1 MTYYKSAFCTVNDV
15 LKQFALTDAAAS
27 NVSATTQGVLTSL
40 KTGQLTLLKELIFD
54 ASDEIIQ
61 DWQRTFVP
69 FQATYT
75 IYPSMHAWTNWR
87 YERGILRYYLQDL
100 EYADL
105 LSLSSVNQDG
115 TTLDSNYYR
124 VESNDAITFDISNVA
139 LNTSSSFS
147 SYVAFAGIWGY
158 HENYSAAWV
167 NIGTLQANLSS
178 SATEFAA
185 TSGTVN
191 SFEVYQYLKIDN
203 EILFASD
210 VNYHDGH
217 PVTVE
222 RGVRGTTAAAHLS
235 GATISAY
242 QQMPDVVMATRR
254 RVINLMQKRAELAN
268 LVQIGETT
276 AEASTEKISLKIPV
290 RYVAVK
296 SV

>member
-1 MTYYKSAFCTVNDV
+1 MTYYKSAFCTANDV
-15 LKQFALTDAAAS
+15 IKQFALTDAAAS
-27 NVSATTQGVLTSL
+27 NVSATTQATLSNL
-40 KTGQLTLLKELIFD
+40 KTGQLTLLKQLIFD

-75 IYPSMHAWTNWR
+75 VYPSMQAWTNWR

-105 LSLSSVNQDG
+105 LSLTSVNQDG
-115 TTLDSNYYR
+115 TALSSGYYR
-124 VESNDAITFDISNVA
+124 VESNEAITFDIANVNISA
-139 LNTSSSFS
+139 VSGFS
-147 SYVAFAGIWGY
+147 SYMAFTGIWGY
-158 HENYSAAWV
+158 HENYSVAWASV
-167 NIGTLQANLSS
+167 GTLLGNLND
-178 SATEFAA
+178 SATSF
-185 TSGTVN
+185 TVTTGTV
-191 SFEVYQYLKIDN
+191 ETYQYIKLDT
-203 EILFASD
+203 EFLFVTNVTVGATD
-210 VNYHDGH
+210 TI
-217 PVTVE
+217 TVE
-222 RGVRGTTAAAHLS
+222 RGGRGTTAAAHTA
-235 GATISAY
+235 GATLYAY
-242 QQMPDVVMATRR
+242 QQMPDVILATRR